1 MKGGGR
7 MPFSN
12 EPTQEEVRTM
22 HLDGESRIDLGR
34 ERMSAYQGAAEA
46 DRSIRSAEG
55 QRPGRE
61 PAQIK
66 RRIRRLAP
74 ARLQAPEA

>member
-1 MKGGGR
+1 
-7 MPFSN
+7 
-12 EPTQEEVRTM
+12 M
-22 HLDGESRIDLGR
+22 HLDGEIRIDLGR

-46 DRSIRSAEG
+46 DRSNRSAGEE
-55 QRPGRE
+55 RPGRE
-61 PAQIK
+61 RARIK